1 MNNICDNWTCGL
13 NYDWLLNNQNMCNE
27 YTRSFKD
34 NNNNNE
40 EEEDDETD
48 SSDAIL

>member
-1 MNNICDNWTCGL
+1 MNNICECGL

-34 NNNNNE
+34 NNNNEE

>member
-1 MNNICDNWTCGL
+1 MNNICDNW

-34 NNNNNE
+34 NNNNE
-40 EEEDDETD
+40 EEEDDETG

>member
-1 MNNICDNWTCGL
+1 MNNICECGL

-27 YTRSFKD
+27 YTRSLKD
-34 NNNNNE
+34 KDNNNE